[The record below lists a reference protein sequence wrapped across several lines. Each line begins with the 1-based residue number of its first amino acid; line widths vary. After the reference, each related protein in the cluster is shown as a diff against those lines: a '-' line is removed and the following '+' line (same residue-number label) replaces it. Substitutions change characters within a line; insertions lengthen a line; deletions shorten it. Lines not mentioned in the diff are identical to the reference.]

1 MEQIIIKICI
11 ILISL
16 SNIGLF
22 FVINRMNKRI
32 DTNELFICEI
42 TEILKEVFS
51 KEDEDEG
58 TE

>member
-1 MEQIIIKICI
+1 MIIKICI